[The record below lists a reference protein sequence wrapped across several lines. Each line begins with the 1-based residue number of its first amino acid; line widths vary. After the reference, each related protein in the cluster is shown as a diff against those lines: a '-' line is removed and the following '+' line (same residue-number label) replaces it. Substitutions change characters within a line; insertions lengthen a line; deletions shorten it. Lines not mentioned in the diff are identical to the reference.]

1 MSSDKVLEEVEKL
14 KFLLIAFILD
24 ELQLTNDEIQK
35 LVGVYK
41 FYDFEEYRKSEISL
55 SKLTTIFT
63 RNLWTTYST
72 SYHLALQ

>member
-1 MSSDKVLEEVEKL
+1 MSRDKVLEEVEKL

-41 FYDFEEYRKSEISL
+41 FY
-55 SKLTTIFT
+55 
-63 RNLWTTYST
+63 
-72 SYHLALQ
+72 

>member
-35 LVGVYK
+35 LVGVYN
-41 FYDFEEYRKSEISL
+41 FTDFEEYRKSEISL

-63 RNLWTTYST
+63 RNLWTTYFT

>member
-14 KFLLIAFILD
+14 KFLLIASILD

-41 FYDFEEYRKSEISL
+41 FY
-55 SKLTTIFT
+55 
-63 RNLWTTYST
+63 
-72 SYHLALQ
+72 

>member
-41 FYDFEEYRKSEISL
+41 FY
-55 SKLTTIFT
+55 
-63 RNLWTTYST
+63 
-72 SYHLALQ
+72 